1 MSKLNLLKLF
11 SNSENFKSLI
21 NELNTDGESENIY
34 LKNLNGSQNTL
45 LAAHTIK
52 NTKSTHLF
60 ILENLEEALYFL
72 DDLNNIIPGHA
83 SHLFPS
89 SERRKLKD
97 NNILLEQIEVLNKL
111 SQKKHNTIINYNS
124 SKSFKHNYPPRN
136 I

>member
-1 MSKLNLLKLF
+1 VNKLNLLKLF
-11 SNSENFKSLI
+11 SDSKNYQSLI
-21 NELNTDGESENIY
+21 NELNTKGERDNFY

-89 SERRKLKD
+89 SERRKLRD
-97 NNILLEQIEVLNKL
+97 NNILLEQIEVLKNPP
-111 SQKKHNTIINYNS
+111 QAPGAQAPPPMPVPAAQANINS
-124 SKSFKHNYPPRN
+124 L
-136 I
+136 